1 MIMAMSPLGS
11 RRFMSE
17 INVTPL
23 VDVMLVLLI
32 IFMVTAPL
40 LKEGVRVDLPEA
52 KAKPIKQAKEQDIII
67 TIDKNGKIYIGK
79 TEIDWETLK
88 PKMKLILR
96 QRAKKEVYL
105 QADKSVPY
113 GVVIKALAA
122 LQDAGAERIGMIT
135 EPPRPKR
142 GR

>member
-1 MIMAMSPLGS
+1 
-11 RRFMSE
+11 MSE

-32 IFMVTAPL
+32 IFMITAPL
-40 LKEGVRVDLPEA
+40 LREGVRVELPEA
-52 KAKPIKQAKEQDIII
+52 NAKPIERTKEHDIIV
-67 TIDKNGKIYIGK
+67 TIDKEGRIYVGK
-79 TEIDWETLK
+79 TELDWETLE

-105 QADKSVPY
+105 QADRSVSY
-113 GVVIKALAA
+113 GVVVKALAM

-135 EPPRPKR
+135 EPLKKR
-142 GR
+142 RRR

>member
-1 MIMAMSPLGS
+1 
-11 RRFMSE
+11 MSE

-40 LKEGVRVDLPEA
+40 LKEGVRVELPEA
-52 KAKPIKQAKEQDIII
+52 KAKPIEHSKEHDIIL
-67 TIDKNGKIYIGK
+67 TIDKEGKLYIGK
-79 TEIDWETLK
+79 TEIDWKTLK

-105 QADKSVPY
+105 QADRSVPY
-113 GVVIKALAA
+113 GVVVKALAA
-122 LQDAGAERIGMIT
+122 LQEAGAERIGMIT
-135 EPPRPKR
+135 EPLKR
-142 GR
+142 RRKR

>member
-1 MIMAMSPLGS
+1 MAFELGP

-40 LKEGVRVDLPEA
+40 LKEGVSVNLPEA
-52 KAKPIKQAKEQDIII
+52 KARPIEKMKEEDIVI
-67 TIDKNGKIYIGK
+67 TVDKAGKIYIGK
-79 TEIDWETLK
+79 TEIDWQTLE
-88 PKMKLILR
+88 PKLKLILR

-105 QADKSVPY
+105 QADKTVAY
-113 GVVIKALAA
+113 GVVIKALSM
-122 LQDAGAERIGMIT
+122 LQDAGAEKIGMIT
-135 EPPRPKR
+135 EPPRTKR
-142 GR
+142 